1 MSNNTVSRIGT
12 HFLRGV
18 ELIEERAKQM
28 SVHSENWAYPVCSFG
43 IPKDSYYGEIWCNG
57 MDWQNTYWLLESVK
71 HEKPTAQPL
80 LIFDRHQEEEA
91 FEEKEDFLVEILR
104 LRRALT
110 WLQDVPS
117 AFPRDGL
124 LTYVYQIEG
133 NNTESEW
140 SLDKVMRQCVLTHA
154 SQSPIVFRLNTT
166 LVSTVKP
173 HPLGRAGFSS

>member
-1 MSNNTVSRIGT
+1 MY
-12 HFLRGV
+12 
-18 ELIEERAKQM
+18 ER
-28 SVHSENWAYPVCSFG
+28 
-43 IPKDSYYGEIWCNG
+43 
-57 MDWQNTYWLLESVK
+57 
-71 HEKPTAQPL
+71 PTAEPL
-80 LIFDRHQEEEA
+80 LIFDRRQEEDA

-110 WLQDVPS
+110 WLQNVPS
-117 AFPRDGL
+117 AFPSDGL

-133 NNTESEW
+133 NDTESER